1 MTKTTTMTTTTKM
14 TSRLLP
20 TAAAVALA
28 LGCAAQPPPAAAT
41 AQAAPPSP
49 PGQRAPEAILADAVA
64 ATGGAA
70 AWAAHQTLHAK
81 LTMSFAG
88 MAMSGPAD
96 HYQTRGD
103 KSLTVTNFPGIGVIK
118 EGSNGQQPW
127 SKDPINGL
135 RLLEGAEAEQARV
148 ENAWNVELQAR
159 SLFTKIETV
168 ADPPAGLECL
178 SLTPRAGAPMRSCYD
193 RQTHLQVSLEGTKAT
208 PQGDVPFKSTISDWR
223 SVGGIKVPFSS
234 ETHAGPV
241 TILNAVTDVRFD
253 EPMDENMFNPPA
265 PGAP

>member
-1 MTKTTTMTTTTKM
+1 MTKPTMT
-14 TSRLLP
+14 RLLP
-20 TAAAVALA
+20 LTAALA
-28 LGCAAQPPPAAAT
+28 LAVGCAAQPPPAAAT
-41 AQAAPPSP
+41 AQAAPGAPAQTATAPGLRSP
-49 PGQRAPEAILADAVA
+49 DAILADAIA

-70 AWAAHQTLHAK
+70 AWAAHQTIHAK

-96 HYQTRGD
+96 HYQTRAD
-103 KSLTVTNFPGIGVIK
+103 KSLTVTNFPGIGIIK

-135 RLLEGAEAEQARV
+135 RLLDGAEAEQARI
-148 ENAWNVELQAR
+148 ENAWNVEIEAR

-168 ADPPAGLECL
+168 PDAPAGLECL
-178 SLTPRAGAPMRSCYD
+178 TLTLRAGAPMRDCYD
-193 RQTHLQVSLEGTKAT
+193 RQTHLQVSLEGTRAT

-241 TILNAVTDVRFD
+241 TIVNTVDDVRFD
-253 EPMDENMFNPPA
+253 EPVDDKMFDPPA
-265 PGAP
+265 AGGP